1 MVGMKVRIQQ
11 LVNGLLKPLPKRQSD
26 VIEGRYGLVNGN
38 ELTLAAL
45 GNKLGVTRERVRQ
58 IQNLALAEFRA
69 NRTKNGLQ
77 EFVGLVQAHLA
88 HVGGV
93 REGDALLTDL
103 RGLTE
108 DPGDTKTINYRLNFL
123 LEASDAANRRGADKH
138 CRAFWFGGADERN
151 AALAFVDGLAK
162 LLAGHKSA
170 VLAEQKFNQLFSE
183 AASAHKMNEMHA
195 ANIIGVSKK
204 FSTSPY
210 GEVGLTAWP
219 EIHPKTARDWAY
231 LVLKREENPLHFTA
245 IADRINGVRTR
256 KKTNFQTVHNELIK
270 DTRFVLV
277 GRGIYGLREFGL
289 IEGTAREVME
299 SFLKE
304 RGPMR
309 AKELVQLV
317 LEKRIF
323 KENTLLLN
331 LQKKDYFKRL
341 DDGRYSV
348 REA

>member
-1 MVGMKVRIQQ
+1 MKVKIQQ
-11 LVNGLLKPLPKRQSD
+11 LVNSLLKPLPKRQSD
-26 VIEGRYGLVNGN
+26 VIEGRYGLGNGN

-58 IQNLALAEFRA
+58 IQNLAMDEFRA
-69 NRTKNGLQ
+69 NREKNGLQ
-77 EFVGLVQAHLA
+77 EFASLVRAHLGN
-88 HVGGV
+88 VGGV
-93 REGDALLTDL
+93 RKGETLLADLRALTDEHGDA
-103 RGLTE
+103 
-108 DPGDTKTINYRLNFL
+108 KTINHRFNFL
-123 LEASDAANRRGADKH
+123 LEASDAGSYYRPDKH
-138 CRAFWFGGADERN
+138 YHGFWYAGAKEQKEASGFIDAFTKS
-151 AALAFVDGLAK
+151 LASK
-162 LLAGHKSA
+162 KTA
-170 VLAEQKFNQLFSE
+170 VLAEQKFNPLFSE
-183 AASAHKMNEMHA
+183 SARAQNINEMHA
-195 ANIIGVSKK
+195 ANIIGISKK

-210 GEVGLTAWP
+210 GESGLTAWP

-231 LVLKREENPLHFTA
+231 LVLKRAGNPLHFTA
-245 IADRINGVRTR
+245 IADHINAVRQR

-277 GRGIYGLREFGL
+277 GRGIYGLREFGMV
-289 IEGTAREVME
+289 EGTAREVMGA
-299 SFLKE
+299 FLKE